1 MIWDVKIYLAKI
13 KVCKGKDKKR
23 FAKKN
28 DPTKTPPKS
37 CEKHRG
43 SLPGRNNLGVNTA
56 MKRKQLI
63 GEYFQFTR
71 KDRIAVLIIATVLLV
86 SFLLPS
92 ILENQLLAE
101 KPVTDT
107 GWIAALQQ
115 LEKPKSTTSEQF
127 SRERG
132 AKNSYDEYIYD
143 RAESGYN
150 NGLKGEL
157 FSFDPNTLSAEGW
170 KKLGLRE
177 KTVKTIRNYIEKG
190 GRFRKPEDLQKVYGL
205 REEEYERLKGY
216 VQIES
221 STPALVQPNEAAV
234 IKPVYPSRKEI
245 SAIDINAADSA
256 AFEAL
261 PGIGAKLAIRIIHFR
276 EKLGGFYSVEQVGE
290 TFGLADSVF
299 QKIKVY
305 LRLSDV
311 TVIHK
316 ININTADLD
325 ELKSHPYIRYN
336 LAKAIINFRQ
346 QHGPFSSVED
356 LKRIVAIEV
365 VQFEKMKAYLTIS

>member
-1 MIWDVKIYLAKI
+1 
-13 KVCKGKDKKR
+13 
-23 FAKKN
+23 
-28 DPTKTPPKS
+28 
-37 CEKHRG
+37 
-43 SLPGRNNLGVNTA
+43 

-71 KDRIAVLIIATVLLV
+71 KDRIAVLIIALILLA

-92 ILENQLLAE
+92 MPENQLLTE
-101 KPVTDT
+101 KPVADT
-107 GWIAALQQ
+107 GWITALEQ
-115 LEKPKSTTSEQF
+115 LEKLKSTSGKQF
-127 SRERG
+127 PGERNS
-132 AKNSYDEYIYD
+132 KNSYDEYVHD
-143 RAESGYN
+143 RTEGGYN
-150 NGLKGEL
+150 NELKGEL
-157 FSFDPNTLSAEGW
+157 FSFNPNTLSAEGW

-216 VQIES
+216 VQIE
-221 STPALVQPNEAAV
+221 TPAPTLAQAHETTAV
-234 IKPVYPSRKEI
+234 KPVYPSRKEI
-245 SAIDINAADSA
+245 SVVDVNAADSA
-256 AFEAL
+256 GFEAL
-261 PGIGAKLAIRIIHFR
+261 PGIGAKLAMRIIHFR

-299 QKIKVY
+299 QKIKAY
-305 LRLSDV
+305 LQLNDV
-311 TVIHK
+311 TAIHQ

-346 QHGPFSSVED
+346 QHGAFSAVDD
-356 LKRIVAIEV
+356 LKRIVAVEV
-365 VQFEKMKAYLTIS
+365 NQFEKMKAYLTINQEN

>member
-1 MIWDVKIYLAKI
+1 
-13 KVCKGKDKKR
+13 
-23 FAKKN
+23 
-28 DPTKTPPKS
+28 
-37 CEKHRG
+37 
-43 SLPGRNNLGVNTA
+43 

-71 KDRIAVLIIATVLLV
+71 KDRIAVLIIATALLV

-92 ILENQLLAE
+92 MLENQLLAE
-101 KPVTDT
+101 KPATDT

-132 AKNSYDEYIYD
+132 TKNSYDEYVYD
-143 RAESGYN
+143 RTESGYN

-190 GRFRKPEDLQKVYGL
+190 GRFGKPEDLQKVYGL

-221 STPALVQPNEAAV
+221 SAPDLAQPNEVAV
-234 IKPVYPSRKEI
+234 IKPVYSSRKEI

-276 EKLGGFYSVEQVGE
+276 EKLGGFYSVGQVGE

-305 LRLSDV
+305 LRLNDV